1 MRKLLTPF
9 INLALCLGSLVL
21 MFLLAISFDD
31 YDYAR
36 NA

>member
-9 INLALCLGSLVL
+9 INMALCLGSLVL
-21 MFLLAISFDD
+21 LFCLAISFDD

-36 NA
+36 SV